1 MKTRLGVG
9 ILGAGSVTQAIH
21 LPILATLHEQFVV
34 RHIMD
39 IDQALATA
47 IAARVGARA
56 STDIEAILNDEAV
69 DVVAICSPPEFH
81 AEQANAA
88 CRAGKRVVFCEKPL
102 VTNVADAHSV
112 ASEFGKTRVPL
123 IVGTMHAYDPACLAA
138 LDEWTRLG
146 DTARHVRSLICLPPN
161 HDMIT
166 FATDLAAGASTGQPA
181 ADLSSR
187 LAQAERMFGVVM
199 GLAIHAT
206 PLVRRL
212 VRDELTVRFARLLPP
227 FGYAIALANGST
239 SAHMTGFMPGEWQP
253 AWTLHAWGRDAEL
266 QVQFPPSY
274 VLAGSATA
282 RLTTHNSTRAWR
294 YPHNGYQ
301 TEWQYVAEL
310 ATGVASPRATLEDA
324 VADTLFALE
333 IANQASHLIRGDT

>member
-9 ILGAGSVTQAIH
+9 IVGAGSVTQAIH

-39 IDQALATA
+39 VDQPLANA
-47 IAARVGARA
+47 IAARIGARA
-56 STDIEAILNDEAV
+56 SSDIEAVLDDEAV

-81 AEQANAA
+81 AEQASAA

-102 VTNVADAHSV
+102 VTNVADAQRL
-112 ASEFGKTRVPL
+112 ASEFSNARIPL
-123 IVGTMHAYDPACLAA
+123 IVGTMHTYDPAWLIA
-138 LDEWTRLG
+138 LREWNRLG
-146 DTARHVRSLICLPPN
+146 DAARHVRSLICLPPN
-161 HDMIT
+161 QDMIS
-166 FATDLAAGASTGQPA
+166 FATDLAAGASTDQTA
-181 ADLSSR
+181 TDLSNR
-187 LAQAERMFGVVM
+187 PAQAERMRAVVM

-212 VRDELTVRFARLLPP
+212 VGDYLTVTFACLIPP

-239 SAHMTGFMPGEWQP
+239 SAQMVGFMPGAWQP
-253 AWTLHAWGRDAEL
+253 SWTLHAWGRDAEL

-274 VLAGSATA
+274 VLAGSASA
-282 RLTTHNSTRAWR
+282 RLIAEHSTRAWR

-301 TEWQYVAEL
+301 AEWRHLAEVA
-310 ATGVASPRATLEDA
+310 THVAAPLVTLEDA
-324 VADTLFALE
+324 VADTLFALDV
-333 IANQASHLIRGDT
+333 ANQTSQLIRDGA